1 MKPLTEESMEN
12 PEIEKKKQ
20 EIIEAFRDL
29 NDWEERFQLLIE
41 LGEELPPY
49 PENKR
54 KDEYLVPGCQSRVW
68 VCPRLEG
75 DRLYFDAD
83 SDTSLTKG
91 LIAIL
96 VKVLS
101 GHTAQEI
108 SECNLDF
115 LETIGLKKFL
125 SINRRNGL
133 HNMIQLLKQY
143 AEKN

>member
-1 MKPLTEESMEN
+1 MKSISELQN
-12 PEIEKKKQ
+12 
-20 EIIEAFRDL
+20 EIIEEFSDL
-29 NDWEERFQLLIE
+29 TDWEERFQVLIE

-49 PENKR
+49 PEDKR

-68 VCPRLEG
+68 ISPEIKD
-75 DRLYFDAD
+75 DRLYFFAD

-101 GHTAQEI
+101 GHKPEDIAEA
-108 SECNLDF
+108 NLDF

-125 SINRRNGL
+125 SISRRNGL
-133 HNMIQLLKQY
+133 HNMVQILLEY
-143 AEKN
+143 AKKVNPN